1 MRINS
6 GSVRLRYQRGMTLVE
21 LLVVVAILAGLA
33 GIIYP
38 AVVDSIQKSEAAL
51 VAQRAD
57 AIQKAKVQFMLDHP
71 GEVDP
76 QQQAQFSDLQPYLTR
91 FGQPVADIGGLG
103 EGTGGTFE
111 NLGSYNSTSI
121 KLEFKPKANNKYIQD
136 VLRKISGTGS
146 TTAQAGG

>member
-1 MRINS
+1 
-6 GSVRLRYQRGMTLVE
+6 
-21 LLVVVAILAGLA
+21 
-33 GIIYP
+33 
-38 AVVDSIQKSEAAL
+38 
-51 VAQRAD
+51 
-57 AIQKAKVQFMLDHP
+57 VQFMLDHP

-91 FGQPVADIGGLG
+91 FGQPVADIGGLA